1 MRLGRW
7 ERHAR
12 GAQARAGCRH
22 TAAPRSS
29 EALAHRQPICCHPRS
44 GMHHRPLGAPH
55 LCRESNRQCCHV
67 SMQPSCGMPPPPV
80 MRHIA
85 GFPQCV
91 VKWNMQTGV
100 APWTDLVLPP
110 FSLITADADLV
121 NSKGATVHT
130 HPQLHAISRMPGK
143 QLHLPSTAAYSVQP
157 GAGLARVAFHSHL
170 RQLRTFANTRSSHD
184 QFGPSSRLQASG

>member
-1 MRLGRW
+1 MRAVPKRELAAGTLLHPAVLRPLLTVNQFAVIPAVGCTTAHLA
-7 ERHAR
+7 RRTCAGKAPAMLPRQHA
-12 GAQARAGCRH
+12 AFMWHATTPCY
-22 TAAPRSS
+22 
-29 EALAHRQPICCHPRS
+29 EAHRLLSPTCC
-44 GMHHRPLGAPH
+44 
-55 LCRESNRQCCHV
+55 E
-67 SMQPSCGMPPPPV
+67 
-80 MRHIA
+80 
-85 GFPQCV
+85 V
-91 VKWNMQTGV
+91 VNMQTGV
-100 APWTDLVLPP
+100 APWTDLVLAP

-184 QFGPSSRLQASG
+184 QFGPSSRLPASG